1 MIQDSIPENRRKV
14 ELAEMLRTSKMTK
27 FLTLWNAVGI
37 LGRMTWSLNME
48 RMEMDLDKVSGEV
61 VIDLVG

>member
-1 MIQDSIPENRRKV
+1 
-14 ELAEMLRTSKMTK
+14 MTK